1 MSGNKISVVMKNIYS
16 IIFMSALMLSSCVQE
31 EISDNSPYC
40 EGREFTA
47 SFEQAGTR
55 TYVEDGVLLRWT
67 SGDQISLFDGNTLN
81 RQYRFDGETGDNS
94 GTFSIVDAPYGSGRS
109 EEFSRNS
116 ETVGGGQLKYKGKE
130 MRPDW
135 IYRRGDIYL
144 ANLNPFKGSEQGG
157 TRPVLVLQNNDG
169 NYYCPTLIVAPI
181 TTKLKKLNM
190 PTHCYFEKVRGL
202 AEPSMVSLEQIKT
215 IDKCRIEKYLGKMTR
230 EQMTKVE
237 DAIRESLGMEIP
249 ECVEAP

>member
-1 MSGNKISVVMKNIYS
+1 
-16 IIFMSALMLSSCVQE
+16 MLDKKME
-31 EISDNSPYC
+31 R
-40 EGREFTA
+40 EGRRDPSQT
-47 SFEQAGTR
+47 
-55 TYVEDGVLLRWT
+55 
-67 SGDQISLFDGNTLN
+67 
-81 RQYRFDGETGDNS
+81 
-94 GTFSIVDAPYGSGRS
+94 
-109 EEFSRNS
+109 
-116 ETVGGGQLKYKGKE
+116 K
-130 MRPDW
+130 DW

>member
-1 MSGNKISVVMKNIYS
+1 MN
-16 IIFMSALMLSSCVQE
+16 
-31 EISDNSPYC
+31 
-40 EGREFTA
+40 
-47 SFEQAGTR
+47 
-55 TYVEDGVLLRWT
+55 
-67 SGDQISLFDGNTLN
+67 
-81 RQYRFDGETGDNS
+81 
-94 GTFSIVDAPYGSGRS
+94 
-109 EEFSRNS
+109 
-116 ETVGGGQLKYKGKE
+116 YKGIE
-130 MRPDW
+130 LRPDW

-215 IDKCRIEKYLGKMTR
+215 IDKCRIE
-230 EQMTKVE
+230 
-237 DAIRESLGMEIP
+237 
-249 ECVEAP
+249 